1 MSKTECKVRDKTYL
15 LDDDLDIEE
24 MQRVQLDA
32 MNGVSTDKSSL
43 TYTPELLEY
52 RKYFEDWRTTL
63 KPGEHVDF
71 PSLL

>member
-1 MSKTECKVRDKTYL
+1 MSKTECKVRDKPYL
-15 LDDDLDIEE
+15 LDDDLEMED
-24 MQRVQLDA
+24 MQRVRLDV

-52 RKYFEDWRTTL
+52 RKYFEAWSETL
-63 KPGEHVDF
+63 KPGEWVDF